1 MRRRIYLALLAV
13 ALLAVGGFAVPLL
26 GATAERRTQE
36 LVLQRGQDLD
46 RLSLLALAAGV
57 GGSDADGGAAA
68 AAPTSALRAAA
79 ERYTDLYG
87 ESLLVLDA
95 SGTTV
100 VGTGRWSGARGRGD
114 LDATT
119 GAVVGRAVLGLPVA
133 EVPEVRP
140 WSRASVALTR
150 SLGPTTGVLG
160 VLVLDAS
167 VTAAARDVAA
177 TWLTVLTGA
186 GLSVVVVAVAA
197 RAVSGWLLRPLLALD
212 AAVHEVTS
220 GHEGAQVDH
229 PTGPGEVR
237 RLASSFNTMSAAV
250 ATSAAEQ
257 RRLVA
262 DAAHQLRNPLAA
274 LRLRVDVLALRLPD
288 HLQRESEQVGDE
300 LARLEGLLGGLDALA
315 SADAAAGAAD
325 GPRSGPVDVVAVVRE
340 RTLAW
345 RAAARA
351 RGIRLDGLEVPET
364 PEVPDA
370 GPTVVLLPA
379 GHLEQVL
386 DVVID
391 NAVRHAG
398 PGSRLGWSLDGDG
411 GDAVWLR
418 ARDDGPGLDAQH
430 RGRATSRFWRGPG
443 QGAGSGLGLSIATT
457 LLEAHG
463 GRLLLEPARPR
474 GLVVALRL
482 PAGAPAQPSP

>member
-1 MRRRIYLALLAV
+1 MRRRISLALLAV

-57 GGSDADGGAAA
+57 GGDTGGAGGDAA
-68 AAPTSALRAAA
+68 ARTSALRAAA

-87 ESLLVLDA
+87 ESLLVLDT

-100 VGTGRWSGARGRGD
+100 VGTGRWSTTRGRAG
-114 LDATT
+114 LDPAA
-119 GAVVGRAVLGLPVA
+119 GAVVERAVLGLPVA
-133 EVPEVRP
+133 DVPEVRP
-140 WSRASVALTR
+140 WSRAGVLLTR

-167 VTAAARDVAA
+167 VTTAARDVTR
-177 TWLTVLTGA
+177 TWLTVLVGA

-197 RAVSGWLLRPLLALD
+197 HAVSGWLLRPLLALD
-212 AAVHEVTS
+212 AAVHQVTS
-220 GHEGAQVDH
+220 GHEGAQVAH
-229 PTGPGEVR
+229 PSGPGEVR

-250 ATSAAEQ
+250 ATSAAE
-257 RRLVA
+257 RRQLVA

-274 LRLRVDVLALRLPD
+274 LRLRVDVLALRLPA
-288 HLQRESEQVGDE
+288 HLQHESEQVGGE
-300 LARLEGLLGGLDALA
+300 LARLEDLLGGLDALA
-315 SADAAAGAAD
+315 SADAAAGP
-325 GPRSGPVDVVAVVRE
+325 GERPPGGPVDVVGAVRA

-345 RAAARA
+345 SAAARA
-351 RGIRLDGLEVPET
+351 AGVVIDPLE
-364 PEVPDA
+364 A
-370 GPTVVLLPA
+370 GPTGVLLPA
-379 GHLEQVL
+379 GDLEQVL

-391 NAVRHAG
+391 NALRHAG
-398 PGSRLGWSLDGDG
+398 GSRLGWSLERA

-418 ARDDGPGLDAQH
+418 ARDDGPGIAPEH
-430 RGRATSRFWRGPG
+430 RERATRRFWRG
-443 QGAGSGLGLSIATT
+443 QGGGGSGLGLAIATT

-463 GRLLLEPARPR
+463 GRLLLEQGRPR
-474 GLVVALRL
+474 GLVVALVL
-482 PAGAPAQPSP
+482 PGASAGPP